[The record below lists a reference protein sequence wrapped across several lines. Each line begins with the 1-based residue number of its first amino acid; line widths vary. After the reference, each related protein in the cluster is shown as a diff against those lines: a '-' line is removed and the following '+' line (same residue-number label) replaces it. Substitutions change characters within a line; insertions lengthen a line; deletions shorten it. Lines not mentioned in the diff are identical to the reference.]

1 VLTGL
6 RRVDTTLLA
15 GAAVL
20 LLLLPAVN
28 SVDDL
33 LAAWLASTGLDR
45 LVAIAAPLEARLA
58 AGLLDLAGISAGVS
72 GPDISVRDSAGH
84 VTRLWV
90 AWNCVGWQSFALLL
104 ISLVAGLQGRESWDV
119 RLQVVLLGFLGT
131 LTVNLLR
138 IATVGV
144 LAAWVGQLPA
154 VLFHDYGGTLL
165 VVGWL
170 FAFWGL
176 ANRWLLGAPPE
187 GQE

>member
-1 VLTGL
+1 MTGL

-33 LAAWLASTGLDR
+33 LAAWLAGTGLDR
-45 LVAIAAPLEARLA
+45 LVAVMAPLEARLA
-58 AGLLDLAGISAGVS
+58 AALLGLAGINAGAS
-72 GPDISVRDSAGH
+72 GPEISVTDSSRH
-84 VTRLWV
+84 VTRLLV
-90 AWNCVGWQSFALLL
+90 AWNCVGWQSLALLA
-104 ISLVAGLQGRESWDV
+104 ISLVAGLQGRTPWDV
-119 RLQVVLLGFLGT
+119 RVQVVLLGFLGT
-131 LTVNLLR
+131 LTVNLVR
-138 IATVGV
+138 IAAVGV
-144 LAAWVGQLPA
+144 LAAWVGHLPA

-176 ANRWLLGAPPE
+176 ANRWLLGTAAE
-187 GQE
+187 DQE

>member
-1 VLTGL
+1 MTGL

-33 LAAWLASTGLDR
+33 LAAWLAGSGLDR
-45 LVAIAAPLEARLA
+45 WVAIAAPVEARLA
-58 AGLLDLAGISAGVS
+58 AALLNLAGVS
-72 GPDISVRDSAGH
+72 AGSSGPEISVRDSAGH

-90 AWNCVGWQSFALLL
+90 AWNCVGWQSVALLGL
-104 ISLVAGLQGRESWDV
+104 SLAAGLQGRQSWDV
-119 RLQVVLLGFLGT
+119 RLQVVLIGFMGT
-131 LTVNLLR
+131 LTVNLVR
-138 IATVGV
+138 VAAVGM
-144 LAAWVGQLPA
+144 LAAWFGQLPA

-170 FAFWGL
+170 FAFWAL
-176 ANRWLLGAPPE
+176 VNHWLLGPRAE
-187 GQE
+187 DRE

>member
-1 VLTGL
+1 VVTGL

-33 LAAWLASTGLDR
+33 LATWLAGSGLDR
-45 LVAIAAPLEARLA
+45 WVAIAAPVEARLA
-58 AGLLDLAGISAGVS
+58 AALLNLAGISAGSS
-72 GPDISVRDSAGH
+72 GPEISVRNSAGH
-84 VTRLWV
+84 ITRLWV
-90 AWNCVGWQSFALLL
+90 AWNCVGWQSVALLGL
-104 ISLVAGLQGRESWDV
+104 SLAAGLQGRESWDV
-119 RLQVVLLGFLGT
+119 RLQVVLIGFLGT
-131 LTVNLLR
+131 FTVNLLR
-138 IATVGV
+138 VATVGF
-144 LAAWVGQLPA
+144 LAAWVGELPA

-176 ANRWLLGAPPE
+176 ANRWLLGPRIE
-187 GQE
+187 DRD

>member
-1 VLTGL
+1 MTGL

-20 LLLLPAVN
+20 LLVLPAVN

-33 LAAWLASTGLDR
+33 LAAWLAGSGLDR
-45 LVAIAAPLEARLA
+45 WVAIAAPVEARLA
-58 AGLLDLAGISAGVS
+58 AALLNLVGISAGAV
-72 GPDISVRDSAGH
+72 GPEISVRDAAGH

-90 AWNCVGWQSFALLL
+90 AWNCVGWQSVALLAL
-104 ISLVAGLQGRESWDV
+104 SLAAGLQGRQPWDV
-119 RLQVVLLGFLGT
+119 RLQVVLIGFLGT
-131 LTVNLLR
+131 LTVNLVR
-138 IATVGV
+138 IAAVGV

-176 ANRWLLGAPPE
+176 ANRWLLGHPAE
-187 GQE
+187 DRW

>member
-1 VLTGL
+1 VVTGL

-15 GAAVL
+15 GGAVL

-33 LAAWLASTGLDR
+33 LAGWLAGTGLDR
-45 LVAIAAPLEARLA
+45 LVATAAPLEARLA
-58 AGLLDLAGISAGVS
+58 AALLNLAGISAGAS
-72 GPDISVRDSAGH
+72 GPDISVRDPAGH

-90 AWNCVGWQSFALLL
+90 TWNCVGWQSVALLAM
-104 ISLVAGLQGRESWDV
+104 SLAGGLQGRQSWDV

-138 IATVGV
+138 IAAVGV

-170 FAFWGL
+170 FAFWAL
-176 ANRWLLGAPPE
+176 ANRWLLGSPGE
-187 GQE
+187 EQE